1 MTVLEPK
8 MGRKWTKNQFSQK
21 KKRQNL
27 DFQSRK
33 WAQNANFSNKKNATW
48 SFEMS
53 NFNGKQQQKF
63 KYYVSTSQ
71 PDQI

>member
-8 MGRKWTKNQFSQK
+8 IGRKINFHQK
-21 KKRQNL
+21 KKDNL

>member
-1 MTVLEPK
+1 MDQK
-8 MGRKWTKNQFSQK
+8 SIFTKT
-21 KKRQNL
+21 KRPNL
-27 DFQSRK
+27 DFWSRK